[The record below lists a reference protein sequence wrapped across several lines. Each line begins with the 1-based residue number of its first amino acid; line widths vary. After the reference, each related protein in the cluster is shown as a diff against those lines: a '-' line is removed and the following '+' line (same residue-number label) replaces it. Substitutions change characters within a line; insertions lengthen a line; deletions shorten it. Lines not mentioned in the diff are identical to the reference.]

1 MIRMGFSISLIA
13 MTTKCIMQYVT
24 RVLTCEGPSY
34 CTHPGPTHV
43 EACFNMPPSCLD
55 SVARPAPKHRKL
67 RGSVRG
73 RVQRSIIVFVAP
85 TTETVGGMTD
95 VWRQAWPPNPIGLD
109 TTWSRPPRGLDNGG
123 NNISAPEP
131 CRRPCISQRWPC
143 RATCKLWHC
152 QNSQSHTRSQ
162 TGLASARWWPAA
174 DSALQP
180 QGKMQLCSRA
190 KPHWRSHMPLSTHT
204 VMVNVCKGK

>member
-1 MIRMGFSISLIA
+1 MGFSISLIA
-13 MTTKCIMQYVT
+13 MTTKCILEYVT

-34 CTHPGPTHV
+34 CTHPRSNPCGSLLQYASKLPGFCGQT
-43 EACFNMPPSCLD
+43 CSQ
-55 SVARPAPKHRKL
+55 APQTPRLSSGAGAMIYHF
-67 RGSVRG
+67 
-73 RVQRSIIVFVAP
+73 FVAP
-85 TTETVGGMTD
+85 TTESVGGMTD

-109 TTWSRPPRGLDNGG
+109 TTWSRPPHGLDNGG

-131 CRRPCISQRWPC
+131 YRRPCISQGWPC

-152 QNSQSHTRSQ
+152 QNSQSHTSRQ

-174 DSALQP
+174 DSELQP

-190 KPHWRSHMPLSTHT
+190 KPHWSSHMPLSTHT